1 MESQYQPKYIISA
14 HNDQGAYCAG
24 GAAASLTAAVKKA
37 RAKFGKGW
45 KIEIWLEDECV
56 KSFVT
61 RK

>member
-1 MESQYQPKYIISA
+1 MESQYQPEYLIRA
-14 HNDQGAYCAG
+14 TNAQGAYCAG

-61 RK
+61 RQ

>member
-1 MESQYQPKYIISA
+1 MTKRFDYEIG
-14 HNDQGAYCAG
+14 DF
-24 GAAASLTAAVKKA
+24 VVD
-37 RAKFGKGW
+37 KFGKGW

>member
-1 MESQYQPKYIISA
+1 MKAKYIISA

-24 GAAASLTAAVKKA
+24 GAASSLTAAVKKA
-37 RAKFGKGW
+37 RSQFGKGW

-61 RK
+61 RQ

>member
-1 MESQYQPKYIISA
+1 MEAKYIISA

-24 GAAASLTAAVKKA
+24 GAASSLTAAVKKA

>member
-1 MESQYQPKYIISA
+1 MKSQYQPEYLIKAI
-14 HNDQGAYCAG
+14 NEQGAHCAG

-61 RK
+61 RQ